1 MKKIIILASLPF
13 LFSCKSQL
21 ENGIK
26 ETEFEGCPNQTVSQ
40 LFEKF
45 LKNTEWE
52 SFISPDDNKFH
63 LNVSGKYSDLD
74 GVSHKMLVQFQYTT
88 GDTWE
93 VNAMKIDGKELNDAD
108 ISNSISFMCESIQ

>member
-1 MKKIIILASLPF
+1 MIILALVPF

-26 ETEFEGCPNQTVSQ
+26 EGEFEGCPNQTVSQ

-45 LKNTEWE
+45 LKNPEWE

-63 LNVSGKYSDLD
+63 LNVTGKYSDLD
-74 GVSHKMLVQFQYTT
+74 GVSHKMMVQFQYTK
-88 GDTWE
+88 GDLWE
-93 VNAMKIDGKELNDAD
+93 ANAMEIDGQALNDDD
-108 ISNSISFMCESIQ
+108 ILNSLSFICESTQ